1 MIAAAT
7 LPTPKLVFQPIMPEL
22 ILAGTAMIGLLYEA
36 LVRRSDRAVH
46 LAIGLAGLTASAAA
60 SLVLWNWTKDATVMG
75 GMVYTD
81 RFAVVGYVVLLAI
94 AAMALLL
101 GTHYFAGTRTDGE
114 GTVEGAEAVEPRG
127 RRTGVEPKGEF
138 TPLVLFA
145 TTGMLLIVAAAD
157 LIVVFL
163 ALEIFSL
170 ALYVLTGITGI
181 RGSNEASMKYFLLGA
196 ASSAFF
202 LYGVAMAY
210 GATNSTSITVL
221 AHALSGQTGNQALA
235 LLSFALLA
243 VGFGFKVS
251 AAPFHMWTPDVYQG
265 APTPVTAFMS
275 AATKVA
281 AFMAFI
287 RVLDVAFQPLS
298 WTWTPVI
305 WVLAAI
311 SVVVGS
317 VLAIAQSDI
326 KRMLAYSSIAHA
338 GFILTGLT
346 SANSVGIRAAMF
358 YLIAYASMTLGAFGV
373 VMLVS
378 AKGEEQTSLSSY
390 AGLYRRSPSLAVLM
404 TLFLLSLA
412 GIPPTAGFIAKVS
425 VFTAAIQAGNW
436 PLVLLGVVMSVAA
449 AFFYLR
455 VIVYMYMREPAG
467 EQDED
472 ASIMPRV
479 ALVIPAVL
487 TLALGVF
494 PGIVVGVIDK
504 ASVLRW

>member
-1 MIAAAT
+1 VIAAAA
-7 LPTPKLVFQPIMPEL
+7 LATPKLVFRPILPEL
-22 ILAGTAMIGLLYEA
+22 ILAAAAMIGLLYEA
-36 LVRRSDRAVH
+36 LVRRPDRAVH
-46 LAIGLAGLTASAAA
+46 LAIGLGGIAASAAA
-60 SLVLWNWTKDATVMG
+60 SLVLWDWTKDITVMG
-75 GMVYTD
+75 GMMNTD
-81 RFAVVGYVVLLAI
+81 RFAVIGYLVLLAI

-101 GTHYFAGTRTDGE
+101 GTHYFG
-114 GTVEGAEAVEPRG
+114 RG
-127 RRTGVEPKGEF
+127 GVEQKGEF

-145 TTGMLLIVAAAD
+145 TTGMMLIVGAAD

-170 ALYVLTGITGI
+170 SLYVLTGITGM
-181 RGSNEASMKYFLLGA
+181 RGSNEAAMKYFLLGA

-210 GATNSTSITVL
+210 GATNSTGITAL
-221 AHALSGQTGNQALA
+221 ARALTGTTGNQALA

-281 AFMAFI
+281 AFMALI
-287 RVLDVAFQPLS
+287 RVLDVAFQPLT

-305 WVLAAI
+305 WVLAAL

-317 VLAIAQSDI
+317 VLAIAQTDI

-346 SANSVGIRAAMF
+346 AANSIGIRAALF

-378 AKGEEQTSLSSY
+378 ANGEEQTSLSSY
-390 AGLYRRSPSLAVLM
+390 AGLYRRSPFLAVLM

-412 GIPPTAGFIAKVS
+412 GIPPTAGFIAKVG
-425 VFTAAIQAGNW
+425 VFTAAISAGNW
-436 PLVLLGVVMSVAA
+436 PLVLLGVLMSVAA

-455 VIVYMYMREPAG
+455 VIVYMYMRDPAG

-472 ASIMPRV
+472 PSIMPRV
-479 ALVIPAVL
+479 ALVVPAVL

-494 PGIVVGVIDK
+494 PGLVAGVIEK